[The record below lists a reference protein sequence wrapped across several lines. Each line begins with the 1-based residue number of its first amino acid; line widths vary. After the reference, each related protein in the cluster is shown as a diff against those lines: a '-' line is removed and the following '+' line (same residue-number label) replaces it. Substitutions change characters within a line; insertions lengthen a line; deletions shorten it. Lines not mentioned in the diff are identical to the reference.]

1 MFIILFSLSLALA
14 WEYHDAGVL
23 PFLLGLYA
31 VLRGNLWSQFREAA
45 SALFRMRVP
54 VIAGLLAFAI
64 YTNDQILEVLAMPYQ
79 VWPPRGEAIP
89 LLSLAGIGVALWFW
103 ARFFSWFGPEAPARR
118 HTPLQPDDSHPLRQ
132 LFVIVI
138 VLVIVSAAHG
148 GIFRV
153 FSAVIDKEVPFTDR
167 TAAKHIAMAIVS
179 VSFLSWLYFTC
190 IFNRHLP
197 FENNLPDALEARP
210 YNLQV
215 RIILLRLLP
224 IALPCLLA
232 AATIHNVLP
241 RIDPDWNNAKPLL
254 GLATFSAFA
263 VMAGMGFVFDD
274 LCVRGLYKQRRAL
287 RRKLLDIRSAR
298 ESMGFAAD
306 GGFSGAAQS
315 FALLLIGLA
324 TRLRLVLVEAGNLF
338 FNAPLVVGRL
348 KNKRDDNLFESY
360 FGTPEEQQAS
370 ARAMWQSENRGAGS
384 IDDGASAC
392 PVSVPAPG
400 ELTQEFLPAY
410 RKRADFF
417 WLFAFFAAIA
427 IFVAYR
433 MWPGRTL
440 SDNAVNSAIAV
451 FALAVMPFLPGLAAL
466 VFFLIIISPLVFFI
480 GPFVE
485 GFKLLPPENTLL
497 VVNVFIAASLGFFAS
512 LLLLSWGLPGRRP
525 VIALFFGFIVLL
537 ATFDLND
544 NHAIPRQEAPAQEP
558 VRPVIGAFN
567 EWLGNRL
574 ERWEE
579 LRQGAKPGAKHPV
592 YIVAAQ
598 GGGAYAALHAA
609 LFLAQ
614 AQDEYPDFAD
624 HVFAISGVSG
634 GSVGG
639 AVFASLVRARA
650 GKADGSRWYS
660 EAASSLL
667 SEDLLTP
674 VVEATLFQDI
684 FARLI
689 PCLDDLPGFCPTQ
702 ALDRARRFEQ
712 TLVQAWAK
720 RHGNGGN
727 PFDEPLTKLWSPTSD
742 VPALFLNT
750 TEVETGE
757 RVVLAPFSLQQEIPT
772 LNALIDRDPE
782 LDIKLSTAS
791 GLSARFPGLTAPGWY
806 RIKTEDGEESFKRR
820 LVDGGYFEDSG
831 VATAFDLLTS
841 LEKALSAR
849 HQSDVELILV
859 SVKRSDG
866 KGLSSEPP
874 HGFHE
879 IMTPLRTLNNTRV
892 ARGKLALDQA
902 SLALDGAV
910 CRDKGGAAETSQAQE
925 KPSCFYAGRVRISE
939 LEDDEKQPLPLGWLL
954 SEISKGRIED
964 SIGRVSDCPPDR
976 GKLTVRQR
984 NSCLLWQIGED
995 LRAGIEPPA
1004 NAGAAPWTAQVE
1016 SAP

>member
-1 MFIILFSLSLALA
+1 M
-14 WEYHDAGVL
+14 
-23 PFLLGLYA
+23 
-31 VLRGNLWSQFREAA
+31 
-45 SALFRMRVP
+45 
-54 VIAGLLAFAI
+54 
-64 YTNDQILEVLAMPYQ
+64 
-79 VWPPRGEAIP
+79 
-89 LLSLAGIGVALWFW
+89 
-103 ARFFSWFGPEAPARR
+103 
-118 HTPLQPDDSHPLRQ
+118 RQ
-132 LFVIVI
+132 L
-138 VLVIVSAAHG
+138 LVIVAVLAVVIAAHA
-148 GIFRV
+148 GIFQV

-167 TAAKHIAMAIVS
+167 TAARHIAMAIVS

-197 FENNLPDALEARP
+197 FENNLPDALAARP

-232 AATIHNVLP
+232 AATIYNVLP

-263 VMAGMGFVFDD
+263 VMAGVGFVVDD

-298 ESMGFAAD
+298 ESIGFAAD
-306 GGFSGAAQS
+306 GGFSGAVQS

-370 ARAMWQSENRGAGS
+370 ARAVRQSENRGEGS
-384 IDDGASAC
+384 IDGGAAAC

-400 ELTQEFLPAY
+400 ELTQEFLPAF

-427 IFVAYR
+427 IFAAYR

-440 SDNAVNSAIAV
+440 SDNAFNSAIAV

-466 VFFLIIISPLVFFI
+466 VFFLVIISPLVFFI

-544 NHAIPRQEAPAQEP
+544 NHAIPRQEAPALQP

-650 GKADGSRWYS
+650 GKADGSRWYLRS
-660 EAASSLL
+660 RIQSPERGYAHAGRRGDAVPGHFRTAYSL
-667 SEDLLTP
+667 SR
-674 VVEATLFQDI
+674 
-684 FARLI
+684 RL
-689 PCLDDLPGFCPTQ
+689 
-702 ALDRARRFEQ
+702 
-712 TLVQAWAK
+712 
-720 RHGNGGN
+720 
-727 PFDEPLTKLWSPTSD
+727 
-742 VPALFLNT
+742 
-750 TEVETGE
+750 
-757 RVVLAPFSLQQEIPT
+757 
-772 LNALIDRDPE
+772 
-782 LDIKLSTAS
+782 
-791 GLSARFPGLTAPGWY
+791 ARF
-806 RIKTEDGEESFKRR
+806 
-820 LVDGGYFEDSG
+820 
-831 VATAFDLLTS
+831 
-841 LEKALSAR
+841 LS
-849 HQSDVELILV
+849 H
-859 SVKRSDG
+859 
-866 KGLSSEPP
+866 
-874 HGFHE
+874 
-879 IMTPLRTLNNTRV
+879 
-892 ARGKLALDQA
+892 A
-902 SLALDGAV
+902 SP
-910 CRDKGGAAETSQAQE
+910 RPRAQ
-925 KPSCFYAGRVRISE
+925 
-939 LEDDEKQPLPLGWLL
+939 L
-954 SEISKGRIED
+954 
-964 SIGRVSDCPPDR
+964 
-976 GKLTVRQR
+976 
-984 NSCLLWQIGED
+984 
-995 LRAGIEPPA
+995 
-1004 NAGAAPWTAQVE
+1004 
-1016 SAP
+1016 

>member
-1 MFIILFSLSLALA
+1 MS
-14 WEYHDAGVL
+14 
-23 PFLLGLYA
+23 
-31 VLRGNLWSQFREAA
+31 
-45 SALFRMRVP
+45 
-54 VIAGLLAFAI
+54 
-64 YTNDQILEVLAMPYQ
+64 
-79 VWPPRGEAIP
+79 
-89 LLSLAGIGVALWFW
+89 
-103 ARFFSWFGPEAPARR
+103 
-118 HTPLQPDDSHPLRQ
+118 
-132 LFVIVI
+132 
-138 VLVIVSAAHG
+138 
-148 GIFRV
+148 
-153 FSAVIDKEVPFTDR
+153 FT
-167 TAAKHIAMAIVS
+167 
-179 VSFLSWLYFTC
+179 
-190 IFNRHLP
+190 
-197 FENNLPDALEARP
+197 
-210 YNLQV
+210 
-215 RIILLRLLP
+215 
-224 IALPCLLA
+224 
-232 AATIHNVLP
+232 
-241 RIDPDWNNAKPLL
+241 
-254 GLATFSAFA
+254 
-263 VMAGMGFVFDD
+263 
-274 LCVRGLYKQRRAL
+274 
-287 RRKLLDIRSAR
+287 
-298 ESMGFAAD
+298 AD
-306 GGFSGAAQS
+306 GGFSEAAQS

-370 ARAMWQSENRGAGS
+370 ARAVRQNENRGEGS
-384 IDDGASAC
+384 IEDGAAAC

-400 ELTQEFLPAY
+400 ELTQEFLPAF

-427 IFVAYR
+427 IFAAFR

-440 SDNAVNSAIAV
+440 SDNAFNSAIAV

-466 VFFLIIISPLVFFI
+466 VFFAIIISPLVFFI

-544 NHAIPRQEAPAQEP
+544 NHAIPRQEAPALQP
-558 VRPVIGAFN
+558 VRPVVGAFN

-684 FARLI
+684 FARLV

-757 RVVLAPFSLQQEIPT
+757 RIVLAPFSLQQEIPT
-772 LNALIDRDPE
+772 LSALIDRDPE

-806 RIKTEDGEESFKRR
+806 RIKTEDGEVSFKRR

-859 SVKRSDG
+859 SVKRADG
-866 KGLSSEPP
+866 KGRSSEPP

-879 IMTPLRTLNNTRV
+879 IMTPLRTLNNTRA

-910 CRDKGGAAETSQAQE
+910 CRDRGGTAETSQAQE
-925 KPSCFYAGRVRISE
+925 KPSCFYARRVRISE
-939 LEDDEKQPLPLGWLL
+939 LEDDERQPLPLGWLL

-976 GKLTVRQR
+976 KKLTVRQR

-1004 NAGAAPWTAQVE
+1004 KAGAAPWAAQVE
-1016 SAP
+1016 STP